1 MNAFPP
7 DRDPDADLRRLAE
20 VYRRCTPP
28 EPSTQQWQRVQ
39 HTIAEQTCPRSRSR
53 AWPRSLVVAAV
64 LLVSLIAIGYGVL
77 RTGERAEI
85 PSPVAVLPP
94 EERNDEPFAVASVA
108 EITIHDVEVADAD
121 RIAVG
126 RLLLGQLEFARAGDI
141 EVVESRPDPTERWMP
156 TIAPNATMPLIVA
169 SGQEP

>member
-1 MNAFPP
+1 
-7 DRDPDADLRRLAE
+7 
-20 VYRRCTPP
+20 
-28 EPSTQQWQRVQ
+28 
-39 HTIAEQTCPRSRSR
+39 
-53 AWPRSLVVAAV
+53 VVAAL
-64 LLVSLIAIGYGVL
+64 LLVSLTAIGYWSL
-77 RTGERAEI
+77 RNGEHAAK
-85 PSPVAVLPP
+85 PSPVVVLPP
-94 EERNDEPFAVASVA
+94 DERNDEPFAVASVA